1 LERDSP
7 AEEADIHP
15 GFFAGLKNGTLRP
28 AVGKELQL
36 AEAARAYKEMSL
48 ERPARS
54 VLIC

>member
-15 GFFAGLKNGTLRP
+15 GFFAGLKNGTLP
-28 AVGKELQL
+28 PVVEELQL

-54 VLIC
+54 ALIR